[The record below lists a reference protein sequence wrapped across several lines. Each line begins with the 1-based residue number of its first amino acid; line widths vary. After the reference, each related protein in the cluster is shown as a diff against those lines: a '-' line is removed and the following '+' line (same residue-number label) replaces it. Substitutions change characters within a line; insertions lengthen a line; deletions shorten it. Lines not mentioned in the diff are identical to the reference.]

1 MGMES
6 EEGATVCECDHAHQE
21 EAAAAAAA
29 MKEAGGGGKRRRK
42 QQRKGGDG
50 GGGRKKYALVS
61 YHELPEYM
69 KENEF
74 ILNYYRSE
82 WPILNAVLSLF
93 SWHNETINIWTYGFT
108 AGPGLGSSPESFL
121 GVVFLNL
128 AAEI

>member
-1 MGMES
+1 VGMES

-93 SWHNETINIWTYGFT
+93 SWHNETINIWTYGRVHCP
-108 AGPGLGSSPESFL
+108 ARARLIS
-121 GVVFLNL
+121 
-128 AAEI
+128 

>member
-1 MGMES
+1 MES
-6 EEGATVCECDHAHQE
+6 EEGATVVCAHAHQE
-21 EAAAAAAA
+21 EAAAAAEAAAA

-42 QQRKGGDG
+42 QQRKQGGG

-93 SWHNETINIWTYGFT
+93 SWHNETINIWTYVR
-108 AGPGLGSSPESFL
+108 PGSLPESCRPEPFL
-121 GVVFLNL
+121 P
-128 AAEI
+128 ESCC